1 MCFRFSMSEKAKTL
15 AARYNR
21 KSDIIEIAQDIIKEQ
36 YNINA
41 FTYPTC
47 PIITSSP
54 EIQAYH
60 WGLIPFWTK
69 SEEDADQIRKLTLNA
84 RADSIF
90 QKPSFR
96 EPIIRKRCLIP

>member
-21 KSDIIEIAQDIIKEQ
+21 KSDIIEIAQDIIKEH

-41 FTYPTC
+41 LTYPTC
-47 PIITSSP
+47 HIITTSP

-60 WGLIPFWTK
+60 LGSSPFLTK
-69 SEEDADQIRKLTLNA
+69 PEEDAVQLRKLTWNV
-84 RADSIF
+84 RA
-90 QKPSFR
+90 K
-96 EPIIRKRCLIP
+96 